1 MVSAHPITTEVI
13 VVGAGVI
20 GCATAYFLS
29 RLGTR
34 VVVLD
39 QGGIGSGAS
48 FHATGLLGGGDSN
61 PQSETAYRVTIE
73 TLPRLQEETGID
85 VLYQMQ
91 EGLHIALTEQQEKR
105 GKAMAATPG
114 LAGTK
119 RVFLDRDE
127 ARKLEPRLSEKILGA
142 VWLEKSAQLDSY
154 RYTLALAQGA
164 EQAGAQFMTRQVIGL
179 VRQGSRVTGV
189 KTPSGVIWA
198 DRVILA
204 TGAWSGKT
212 EGWLDMAI
220 PVHPQ
225 KGQNLRLRWT
235 GDPLRYLIRQVGW
248 GHLLQRK
255 DGLVSAGSTAEENEG
270 LDTTPTS
277 EALSQIM
284 EHVLSIMPCLEI
296 AEVVSQFA
304 GPRPQS
310 PDNLPL
316 IGPIPTISGVYLNT
330 GHGPSGVF
338 LAAASGLHV
347 AEQVLNRVYSIFPVE
362 SYLPA
367 RFIA

>member
-1 MVSAHPITTEVI
+1 MVPAQPITTEVV

-29 RLGTR
+29 RLGIR

-39 QGGIGSGAS
+39 QGAIGSGAS

-61 PQSETAYRVTIE
+61 PQSETAYRVTLE
-73 TLPRLQEETGID
+73 TLPPLQEETGIN
-85 VLYQMQ
+85 VLYQMH
-91 EGLHIALTEQQEKR
+91 EGLHVALTEQQEKR

-154 RYTLALAQGA
+154 RYTLALAKGA
-164 EQAGAQFMTRQVIGL
+164 EQSGAEFMTREVIGL
-179 VRQGSRVTGV
+179 VRQGSKVTGV

-212 EGWLDMAI
+212 EGWLDMQI

-270 LDTTPTS
+270 FDTTPTS
-277 EALSQIM
+277 VALSQIM
-284 EHVLSIMPCLEI
+284 EHVLSIMPCLEM

-304 GPRPQS
+304 GPRPKS

-316 IGPIPTISGVYLNT
+316 IGPSPTLSGV
-330 GHGPSGVF
+330 
-338 LAAASGLHV
+338 
-347 AEQVLNRVYSIFPVE
+347 
-362 SYLPA
+362 
-367 RFIA
+367 